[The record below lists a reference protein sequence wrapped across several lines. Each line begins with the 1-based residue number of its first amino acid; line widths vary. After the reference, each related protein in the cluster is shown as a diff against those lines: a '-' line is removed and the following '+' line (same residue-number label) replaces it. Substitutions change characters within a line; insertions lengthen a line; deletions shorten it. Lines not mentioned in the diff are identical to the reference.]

1 MNFDE
6 IMGGGRHRRVNHTLK
21 HGLTLGIIKCQPCKD
36 LDQELLLLHSPLPSA
51 HVGNLLVVWI
61 AMLNQKPSHHVWL
74 SLFSCWPT
82 YIYLE
87 QASHYWLK
95 ASKNIESLKQLTQ
108 SCCTEASILQV
119 NFIPKTARK
128 KFTKAKICSEVSQLI
143 CPLWPPIIFLFSPTI
158 KKNTSDLK
166 IMKCENIT
174 VTTQRKI
181 SYYQNPNI
189 AGISSAKIWFYF
201 FPYTWNPKVSEF
213 ISMK

>member
-1 MNFDE
+1 MKGLYALQGGLALALWERGGLFFDRVGSSYFALEANQTLRRSTRHLGGFPFVQGSSEEGLKVGRYKVIQRMGRTWKSLQRQTWNWKYRLSGWFKVGGGGKREVKDDWGVVLGWINFDE

-87 QASHYWLK
+87 
-95 ASKNIESLKQLTQ
+95 
-108 SCCTEASILQV
+108 
-119 NFIPKTARK
+119 
-128 KFTKAKICSEVSQLI
+128 
-143 CPLWPPIIFLFSPTI
+143 
-158 KKNTSDLK
+158 
-166 IMKCENIT
+166 
-174 VTTQRKI
+174 
-181 SYYQNPNI
+181 
-189 AGISSAKIWFYF
+189 
-201 FPYTWNPKVSEF
+201 
-213 ISMK
+213 